1 NSETNVT
8 ATHES
13 TEEVVERSPAQ
24 QHIGNIERRT
34 GETVKRDAGRWSRFW
49 GEWGSVELENKGSV
63 ARYYLALERTFL
75 AWLRTSLS
83 LASIGVAITQLFRLN
98 CSLEFDTSKK
108 PTNATADS
116 RTHSQYEMRRLGK
129 SLGTAF
135 IGVSIL
141 MLFVGFHRYFEA
153 QHYVIQ
159 GKFPASR
166 GSIIVGSALVVGLI
180 VGSLAAIF
188 AAGAA

>member
-1 NSETNVT
+1 
-8 ATHES
+8 
-13 TEEVVERSPAQ
+13 
-24 QHIGNIERRT
+24 
-34 GETVKRDAGRWSRFW
+34 
-49 GEWGSVELENKGSV
+49 
-63 ARYYLALERTFL
+63 
-75 AWLRTSLS
+75 
-83 LASIGVAITQLFRLN
+83 
-98 CSLEFDTSKK
+98 
-108 PTNATADS
+108 
-116 RTHSQYEMRRLGK
+116 MRRLGK